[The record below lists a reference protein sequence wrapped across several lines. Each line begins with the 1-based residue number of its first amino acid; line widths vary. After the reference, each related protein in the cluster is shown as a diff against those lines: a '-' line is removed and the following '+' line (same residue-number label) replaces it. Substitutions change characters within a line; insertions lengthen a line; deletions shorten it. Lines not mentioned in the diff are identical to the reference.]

1 MWFQGSDV
9 APPKITIQPT
19 AFPEAPRDTATWR
32 PPLSKLN
39 GATDWVGA
47 MTWDLGINKGCS
59 VMNLQLVFGHF
70 GNTETGR
77 RGHEIANHTID
88 TFACM
93 KHCQQEL
100 LWVVNSTLPSSSMCP
115 LVAQALDTQ
124 APPHEWNNRPCDSKS
139 QSTVL
144 ASSVPQPVVL
154 TRSEKFLAYC
164 PFMPASL
171 GTVLGRLWM

>member
-19 AFPEAPRDTATWR
+19 AFPEVPRDTATRR
-32 PPLSKLN
+32 PLLSKLH

-47 MTWDLGINKGCS
+47 VVWELGINKGCS
-59 VMNLQLVFGHF
+59 VKNLQLVFGHS

-77 RGHEIANHTID
+77 RGHESASHAIGI
-88 TFACM
+88 FART
-93 KHCQQEL
+93 KPWQQEL
-100 LWVVNSTLPSSSMCP
+100 LCIVSCTLPSSSMCP

-124 APPHEWNNRPCDSKS
+124 APPHQRSNRPCDSKS
-139 QSTVL
+139 QSTAL

-154 TRSEKFLAYC
+154 NRSFC
-164 PFMPASL
+164 PFVPASL
-171 GTVLGRLWM
+171 GTELGRL